1 MTKALPTASYLRHS
15 TCAEQALYD
24 YLIYAVQTQTPDE
37 LLPQF
42 REFLIEGREAPS
54 EQLQASLQEVL
65 NTQGIERDFKYILN
79 RCCHILINRWQIH
92 PQLQKAIPQLV
103 QLFDA
108 VPPPSLTSSRSARR
122 LRQLVLQFL
131 ETEQYVTM
139 NRLARVI
146 EQGSRDFTL
155 TGIGAE
161 VSVGQLIQRYPYL
174 YEHCLLS
181 EDSSVE
187 HQQTVRQVQAR
198 IQRSFELDLSK
209 YVTYQVRLAQLAR
222 RTQSMQQAKKMLKGV
237 HNPTLLSERE
247 LGTALKRFVGTPER
261 GHSYRDLSRHF
272 LRRSSEVVS
281 YQEFKEE
288 LFGYLISSVDSKY
301 GNLQFNKKLYQKLQ
315 GILPKYDGHRP
326 NELLM
331 MRTTSQLLNFLVV
344 DSPQHPEHYIF
355 VDMITN
361 LGPTATVALLLKLV
375 LMSSKSKPHLERRF
389 SILFSHYE
397 SQSKEGVPWLVKS
410 LENLHIALSVHFGDA
425 DVSFLKQIM

>member
-1 MTKALPTASYLRHS
+1 MTKALPIVPYLRHS
-15 TCAEQALYD
+15 TGAEQEIYD

-42 REFLIEGREAPS
+42 QHCFIEGRDATNDKLRNALHE
-54 EQLQASLQEVL
+54 LL
-65 NTQGIERDFKYILN
+65 NTPGIDQDFKYVLN
-79 RCCHILINRWQIH
+79 RCCHIIVNRWQIH

-103 QLFDA
+103 ELFNA
-108 VPPPSLTSSRSARR
+108 VPPPSFSGSRFSRR
-122 LRQLVLQFL
+122 LRQLVIDFL
-131 ETEQYVTM
+131 ETEQYLTLK
-139 NRLARVI
+139 RLSRVI
-146 EQGSRDFTL
+146 EQGGRNFTWNDSSIL
-155 TGIGAE
+155 I
-161 VSVGQLIQRYPYL
+161 GQLIQRYPYL

-181 EDSSVE
+181 EDSNIE
-187 HQQTVRQVQAR
+187 HQQTVRQVQSR

-237 HNPTLLSERE
+237 DNPTLLTERE
-247 LGTALKRFVGTPER
+247 LGNALKRFVGKPER
-261 GHSYRDLSRHF
+261 GHSYHDLSRHF
-272 LRRSSEVVS
+272 LRRSAEVVS

-301 GNLQFNKKLYQKLQ
+301 GNLQFNQQLYGKLQ
-315 GILPKYDGHRP
+315 SILPKYDGHRP

-344 DSPQHPEHYIF
+344 ESPQQPEHYVF

-375 LMSSKSKPHLERRF
+375 LMCGKAKPHLERRF

-397 SQSKEGVPWLVKS
+397 AQSKEGVPWLVKS